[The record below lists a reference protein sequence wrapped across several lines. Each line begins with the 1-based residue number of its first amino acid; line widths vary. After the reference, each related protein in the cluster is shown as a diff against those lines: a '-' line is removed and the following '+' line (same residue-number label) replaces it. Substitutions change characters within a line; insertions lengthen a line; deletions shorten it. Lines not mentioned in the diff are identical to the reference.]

1 MRVYGFDDATES
13 PMPKAKATINLGL
26 SLLGRF
32 FCFFGIFWVGVFWS
46 ALLESFGDFCVLK
59 AFLESF
65 PAPPQVPFDRALA
78 VLNSGYLRYN
88 IKGNWGGLGW
98 GGFGFRG

>member
-32 FCFFGIFWVGVFWS
+32 FCFFGIFWVGVF
-46 ALLESFGDFCVLK
+46 LECLVGICCVLK

-65 PAPPQVPFDRALA
+65 PAPHQVPFDRALA

-88 IKGNWGGLGW
+88 IKGNWGV
-98 GGFGFRG
+98 